1 MSSQIFKN
9 PVPLSVF
16 TDFLDKNGQKQANKY
31 IFSKTSFK
39 KAQLEETVQPF
50 LDSIKACYFPSKQF
64 YVTRDAT
71 YKGLVTIIRQICKYH
86 HVPFSSQIK
95 YSQSKYEIIYT
106 IFLPAQ

>member
-71 YKGLVTIIRQICKYH
+71 YKGIVTIIRQICKYH

>member
-9 PVPLSVF
+9 PIPLSVF
-16 TDFLDKNGQKQANKY
+16 ADFLDKNGQKQTNKY

-39 KAQLEETVQPF
+39 KAQLEETLQPF

-71 YKGLVTIIRQICKYH
+71 YKGLVTIIRQICKYYH
-86 HVPFSSQIK
+86 IPFSSRIK
-95 YSQSKYEIIYT
+95 YGQSKYEIIYT
-106 IFLPAQ
+106 IYYQGQ